1 MTRRASIL
9 AVSLLVSVGPAGE
22 AHAASRQEAFALIVT
37 NSRSLNKAVSPLLYA
52 DDDGARFYELTS
64 SFATKAILLSV
75 LDEQTQKTFPAL
87 AKISRQPT
95 RRELIKAMGQIRTA
109 VLQARKRGSRTV
121 FYFYFAGHGDVG
133 ADRQGY
139 INLQDKRFS
148 RADLYR
154 EVIARSPADLNHVI
168 IDACNAYFLVNRR
181 GGGGRESA
189 YQAAMRSF
197 LASESLSRHP
207 NTGVLLST
215 ATMAETHEWSRYR
228 SGIFSHQVLSALYGS
243 ADVNGDGR
251 VDYHEVAA
259 YVAAA
264 NLKVRDSRARLSIF
278 SRAPRSDLKA
288 ALVNLGAMKKA
299 SRREVRPASGKVG
312 TFLKI
317 PRSLAGHYYLEDDR
331 GVRYMDFNKSTEQ
344 PLRLALLDRPYYYL
358 RSRTREAKID
368 MGGPLDL
375 DAGRLTF
382 ADIPTRSRGSVE
394 QSLRQDLY
402 AFPFGRS
409 FAAGHATAHGTP
421 SRTDAQHP
429 DTPPTRWHR
438 RLGTWKWIAAG
449 TATAALATGIT
460 LQVLANDASAELES
474 GAGDMTM
481 SRAVDLQHRAQTRQT
496 WAGITFGVAATAAV
510 LTTTLFILD
519 YGSSSPR
526 KRSTTSVGVMAY
538 PKGAAFSFSRNFGT
552 GQTCFTP
559 FCPIARMSQLQPA
572 EG

>member
-1 MTRRASIL
+1 MTCRALIL
-9 AVSLLVSVGPAGE
+9 VVSLLVSAGPAGQ
-22 AHAASRQEAFALIVT
+22 AHAEARQEAFALIVT
-37 NSRSLNKAVSPLLYA
+37 NSRSLNKAVGPLRYA
-52 DDDGARFYELTS
+52 DDDGARFHELTS
-64 SFATKAILLSV
+64 SFATKTILLSV
-75 LDEQTQKTFPAL
+75 LDEQTQRTFPAL

-95 RRELIKAMGQIRTA
+95 RRELIKAMGEIRGA

-139 INLQDKRFS
+139 INLLNSRFS

-154 EVIARSPADLNHVI
+154 EVIARSPADLNHII

-181 GGGGRESA
+181 GGGGQAA

-197 LASESLSRHP
+197 LAAESLSRHP

-243 ADVNGDGR
+243 ADVNGDR
-251 VDYHEVAA
+251 SVDYHEVAA

-278 SRAPRSDLKA
+278 SRPPRSNLKA
-288 ALVNLGAMKKA
+288 ALVNLGSMKKVSRGA
-299 SRREVRPASGKVG
+299 SRPASGRVG
-312 TFLKI
+312 AFLKI
-317 PRSLAGHYYLEDDR
+317 PLSLAGHYYLEDDR
-331 GVRYMDFNKSTEQ
+331 GVRHLDFNKSTEQ
-344 PLRLALLDRPYYYL
+344 PLRLALLNRPYYYL

-368 MGGPLDL
+368 LRGPSDL

-382 ADIPTRSRGSVE
+382 VDIPTRSRGSVE
-394 QSLRQDLY
+394 QSFRQDLY

-409 FAAGHATAHGTP
+409 FAAGYANARSTSPAMAIDEQEQLSAP
-421 SRTDAQHP
+421 S
-429 DTPPTRWHR
+429 WYR
-438 RLGTWKWIAAG
+438 RLGSWKWIAAG

-474 GAGDMTM
+474 GSGKITM
-481 SRAVDLQHRAQTRQT
+481 SRAVDLQQQAQARQT
-496 WAGITFGVAATAAV
+496 WAGITFGVAATAAI
-510 LTTTLFILD
+510 LTTTLFVLD
-519 YGSSSPR
+519 YNSHDPG
-526 KRSTTSVGVMAY
+526 KRPMTSVGIMGH
-538 PKGAAFSFSRNFGT
+538 PGGAAFLFSRDF
-552 GQTCFTP
+552 
-559 FCPIARMSQLQPA
+559 
-572 EG
+572 

>member
-1 MTRRASIL
+1 MTWRASTL
-9 AVSLLVSVGPAGE
+9 AVSLLVSAGPAGQ
-22 AHAASRQEAFALIVT
+22 AHAESRQEAFALIVT
-37 NSRSLNKAVSPLLYA
+37 NSRSLNKAVGPLRYA
-52 DDDGARFYELTS
+52 DDDGARFHELTS
-64 SFATKAILLSV
+64 SFATKTILLSV
-75 LDEQTQKTFPAL
+75 LDEQTQRTFPAL

-95 RRELIKAMGQIRTA
+95 RRELIKAMGEIRGA

-139 INLQDKRFS
+139 INLLNSRFS

-154 EVIARSPADLNHVI
+154 EVIARSPADLNHII

-181 GGGGRESA
+181 GGGGQAA

-197 LASESLSRHP
+197 LAAESLSRHP

-243 ADVNGDGR
+243 ADVNGDR
-251 VDYHEVAA
+251 SVDYHEVAA

-278 SRAPRSDLKA
+278 SRPPRSNLKA
-288 ALVNLGAMKKA
+288 SLVDLRSMKRVSRGQARPVSGRVGA
-299 SRREVRPASGKVG
+299 
-312 TFLKI
+312 FLEI

-368 MGGPLDL
+368 MGGSSDL
-375 DAGRLTF
+375 NASRLTF
-382 ADIPTRSRGSVE
+382 VNISTRSRGSVE
-394 QSLRQDLY
+394 QSFRQDLY
-402 AFPFGRS
+402 VYPFGRS
-409 FAAGHATAHGTP
+409 FAAGYATAR
-421 SRTDAQHP
+421 RTSPVPAVDQRDQVPA
-429 DTPPTRWHR
+429 PPWYK
-438 RLGTWKWIAAG
+438 RLGSWKWIAAG

-460 LQVLANDASAELES
+460 LQVLANDASAELEAGS
-474 GAGDMTM
+474 GSMTM
-481 SRAVDLQHRAQTRQT
+481 SHAVELQQQAQARQT
-496 WAGITFGVAATAAV
+496 WAGITFGVAASAAI

-519 YGSSSPR
+519 HSSPAPG
-526 KRSTTSVGVMAY
+526 KRPRASVGIMAH
-538 PKGAAFSFSRNFGT
+538 PGGAAFSFSRDF
-552 GQTCFTP
+552 
-559 FCPIARMSQLQPA
+559 
-572 EG
+572 